1 MSPSLQYALT
11 VGPLGFYLWIIAFWH
26 SGQRPRVVNGLPD
39 FVLLTLGVGGVLA
52 FGPFGQLLAH
62 RLFKHPD
69 AFDWLTIVS
78 SLGLVATILARRSIH
93 RVVVYHIRESDVAP
107 VLEDVL
113 RGEPVPFLRTMHG
126 YEDATG
132 RRGLRVEVTRSL
144 RCVFIEALGPD
155 PDRLIQVV
163 RKGLRERLR
172 SVNSPPNRT
181 AFGFYAASLAVMFA
195 PLISDFLAQPI
206 AREVLRVFL
215 ERIRGG

>member
-26 SGQRPRVVNGLPD
+26 SGQRPWVVNGLMD
-39 FVLLTLGVGGVLA
+39 FVLLALGVGGVLA

-62 RLFKHPD
+62 RLFRHPD

-78 SLGLVATILARRSIH
+78 SLGLVAAILARRSVH

-113 RGEPVPFLRTMHG
+113 RAERLTFVRTMHG

-144 RCVFIEALGPD
+144 RCVLIEAIGPD
-155 PDRLIQVV
+155 PDRLIQVI
-163 RKGLRERLR
+163 RKGLEVTTPPLPQFDKTLAFYERE
-172 SVNSPPNRT
+172 
-181 AFGFYAASLAVMFA
+181 AFAITGGRKLKV
-195 PLISDFLAQPI
+195 
-206 AREVLRVFL
+206 VL
-215 ERIRGG
+215 